1 MESKHSKQN
10 RLIAEKNAQAE
21 SKRNKQQEQ
30 NKQELLVIWHEMN
43 YDKGPELIQAV
54 VQRNKS
60 YNLLNSIKKDL
71 TPLIDRSNNAWIY
84 SLVAVVFAS
93 LLDAFLWRNM
103 FETID
108 GLPAVVSRAAGLS
121 LAVFVAIMCIFVGR
135 ALKERSSLNNP
146 DEFNPTQLAVFNK
159 RTKHEKLIYA
169 LVPLIIVAVVIP
181 VLRFNDTQSVI
192 QTIIFTGISYFIA
205 IAVIGVEYHMYCLWH
220 VELKQFESLYE
231 HTKAIHER
239 KLKDVLELGANLI
252 KIDSKQESLF
262 TAFMNNSKFRLDDQ
276 FTNQTYTI
284 GKPKNEEFLNEQ
296 E

>member
-10 RLIAEKNAQAE
+10 RLIAKKNAQAE
-21 SKRNKQQEQ
+21 SKRNKQIEQ
-30 NKQELLVIWHEMN
+30 SKQELLVIWHELN

-54 VQRNKS
+54 AQRNNS
-60 YNLLNSIKKDL
+60 YNSLNSIQKDL
-71 TPLIDRSNNAWIY
+71 TPLMDRSNNAWIY
-84 SLVAVVFAS
+84 SLIAVTFAS

-121 LAVFVAIMCIFVGR
+121 LAVFVAIMCIFTGR

-159 RTKHEKLIYA
+159 RTKHEKLFYA

-192 QTIIFTGISYFIA
+192 QTTIFTGISYFIA
-205 IAVIGVEYHMYCLWH
+205 TSVIAVEYYMYCLWH
-220 VELKQFESLYE
+220 AELKQSENLYE
-231 HTKAIHER
+231 QTKAVHQH
-239 KLKDVLELGANLI
+239 KLKDVLELGANLV

-262 TAFMNNSKFRLDDQ
+262 TAFMNNSKFKLDDE
-276 FTNQTYTI
+276 FTYQTYTI
-284 GKPKNEEFLNEQ
+284 GKPKEEKFLNEQ